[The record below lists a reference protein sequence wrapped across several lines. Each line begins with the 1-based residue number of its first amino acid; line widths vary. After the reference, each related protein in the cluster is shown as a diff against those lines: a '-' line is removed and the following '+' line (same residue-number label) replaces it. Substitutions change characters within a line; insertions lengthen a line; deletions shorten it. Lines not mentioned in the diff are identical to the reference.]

1 MNKRHSTSSSPKR
14 LWLYGKH
21 ACVAALENP
30 DRHVHHIWITRNNLP
45 WIQPYMQGIA
55 HSVCEPKDLAK
66 QLPEGA
72 VHQGIA
78 LEVSPL
84 PAVALEDMMEEASLL
99 VVLDQVTDP
108 HNVGAILRSAAAFG
122 ADAVVVHD
130 RHAPKESSIIAKS
143 ASGALDIVPLI
154 SVTNIVYS
162 LQDLKKEGFWIV
174 GMAGDAP
181 HTLAQL
187 SEDAPQKIALV
198 MGAEGE
204 GLRRLTYETCD
215 YLVRLPMDN
224 RMESLNVSNA
234 AAIALYELQR
244 DKLEE

>member
-1 MNKRHSTSSSPKR
+1 MNKRHHSPRTSSK
-14 LWLYGKH
+14 LWLYGRH
-21 ACVAALENP
+21 ACVSALENP
-30 DRHVHHIWITRNNLP
+30 DRQVYHVWVTRNNLP
-45 WIQPYMQGIA
+45 WVQPYLQGIA
-55 HSVCEPKDLAK
+55 HSICEPKDLAK

-78 LEVSPL
+78 LEVAPL
-84 PAVALEDMMEEASLL
+84 PAVALEDIMEEAVLL

-162 LQDLKKEGFWIV
+162 LQTLKEEGFWIV

-187 SEDAPQKIALV
+187 GEDAPQKIALV
-198 MGAEGE
+198 LGAEGE
-204 GLRRLTYETCD
+204 GLRRLTLENCD
-215 YLVRLPMDN
+215 YLVRLPMDS

-244 DKLEE
+244 DKLAE